1 MGTVRGS
8 SAWGEWLTWDLE
20 IESTTPPPSPPSGGS
35 LSVEGAEPDLARGE
49 GEGCLRSGWACFSW
63 LGWGRGGLRF
73 MDAPGT
79 QDLQGLQ

>member
-1 MGTVRGS
+1 M
-8 SAWGEWLTWDLE
+8 
-20 IESTTPPPSPPSGGS
+20 
-35 LSVEGAEPDLARGE
+35 EGAEPDLARGE
-49 GEGCLRSGWACFSW
+49 GEGCLRSGWARFSW

>member
-1 MGTVRGS
+1 MLVVTVRGS

-20 IESTTPPPSPPSGGS
+20 IESTPPNGGS

-49 GEGCLRSGWACFSW
+49 GEGCLRLGWARFSL
-63 LGWGRGGLRF
+63 LGWGRGGLGFRG
-73 MDAPGT
+73 APGP